1 MTGYVKLDQDLKLF
15 CFDEKYVHICFLA
28 EWSAQS
34 NAFEAKAHSK
44 ALAKILDLMLWS
56 YK

>member
-1 MTGYVKLDQDLKLF
+1 MTAYVKLDQDLKLF

-44 ALAKILDLMLWS
+44 ALAKILD
-56 YK
+56 